1 MVTAPFIILRSGID
15 ATMATAAVLKAIQ
28 ELRNGKIVLIYDAD
42 GREEETDMV
51 IASEHVLPAV
61 IRVLRKDAGGLIC
74 TTADKRIQDAL
85 GLPFMTE
92 LYLGMSEQYPI
103 MRGLM
108 PNDIP
113 YDVKS
118 AFGIT
123 INHRR
128 TFTGITDN
136 DRALTIHEFASLA
149 KKALTSEDGWAK
161 NEFGRNFRAPGHV
174 HLLNTTERI
183 LETRFGH
190 TELATALVIMAGL
203 VPSATVC
210 EMMGD
215 DGRALSKKEA
225 GIYAKEHGLVF
236 LEGSEIIE
244 AWSTFARR

>member
-1 MVTAPFIILRSGID
+1 
-15 ATMATAAVLKAIQ
+15 MATPAVIRAIQ
-28 ELRNGKIVLIYDAD
+28 ELKDGRIILVYDAD

-51 IASEHVLPAV
+51 IASEHVTPEA
-61 IRVLRKDAGGLIC
+61 IRILRKDAGGLIC
-74 TTADKRIQDAL
+74 TTADPNVQKAL

-92 LYLGMSEQYPI
+92 LYLGMADRYPV

-128 TFTGITDN
+128 TFTGITDV
-136 DRALTIHEFASLA
+136 DRALTVKEFAELSRR
-149 KKALTSEDGWAK
+149 ALTSEDGWAK
-161 NEFGRNFRAPGHV
+161 NEFGKNFRAPGHI
-174 HLLNTTERI
+174 HLLNTTDRI

-215 DGRALSKKEA
+215 DGRATSKPVA
-225 GIYAKEHGLVF
+225 RDYAKSRGMTF
-236 LEGSEIIE
+236 LEGFEVIA
-244 AWSTFARR
+244 AWREFRNR

>member
-1 MVTAPFIILRSGID
+1 MD
-15 ATMATAAVLKAIQ
+15 ALMASASVLKALQ
-28 ELRNGKIVLIYDAD
+28 DLRQGKFVLVYDAD

-51 IASEHVLPAV
+51 IASEHVTPAA
-61 IRVLRKDAGGLIC
+61 IRTLRKDAGGLIC
-74 TTADKRIQDAL
+74 TTADTRIQKAL

-92 LYLGMSEQYPI
+92 LYLGMADQYPI

-123 INHRR
+123 INHRK
-128 TFTGITDN
+128 TFTGITDD
-136 DRALTIHEFASLA
+136 DRALTIKEFAELA
-149 KKALTSEDGWAK
+149 RRALTSEDGWAK
-161 NEFGRNFRAPGHV
+161 QEFGRNFRAPGHV
-174 HLLNTTERI
+174 HLLNTSERI

-190 TELATALVIMAGL
+190 TELSTALVIMAGL

-215 DGRALSKKEA
+215 DGKALSKEKA
-225 GIYAKEHGLVF
+225 IAYARAHDLVF
-236 LEGSEIIE
+236 LEGAEVVS
-244 AWSTFARR
+244 AWEEFTRR

>member
-1 MVTAPFIILRSGID
+1 LVATTPLIHGAIIRQ
-15 ATMATAAVLKAIQ
+15 TMASAAVLKALE
-28 ELRNGKIVLIYDAD
+28 ELKIGRIILVYDAD

-51 IASEHVLPAV
+51 IASEHVTPTAV
-61 IRVLRKDAGGLIC
+61 RTLRREAGGLIC
-74 TTADKRIQDAL
+74 TTADARIQVSL

-92 LYLGMSEQYPI
+92 LFQGMADEFPT
-103 MRGLM
+103 MRGLA

-123 INHRR
+123 INHRK

-136 DRALTIHEFASLA
+136 DRAMTIKEFAELSRR
-149 KKALTSEDGWAK
+149 ALTQENGWARK
-161 NEFGRNFRAPGHV
+161 EFGKNFRAPGHV
-174 HLLNTTERI
+174 HLLNTSKRI

-215 DGRALSKKEA
+215 DGKALSKKH
-225 GIYAKEHGLVF
+225 AKEYAESQGLVF
-236 LEGSEIIE
+236 LEGAEILD
-244 AWSTFARR
+244 AWNESKNR

>member
-1 MVTAPFIILRSGID
+1 
-15 ATMATAAVLKAIQ
+15 MATSAVIRAIQ
-28 ELRNGKIVLIYDAD
+28 ELRDGRIILVYDAD

-51 IASEHVLPAV
+51 IASEFATPSA
-61 IRVLRKDAGGLIC
+61 IMKLRKDAGGLIC
-74 TTADKRIQDAL
+74 TTADPRIQESL
-85 GLPFMTE
+85 GLPFLTE
-92 LYLGMSEQYPI
+92 LFLGMAEQYPI
-103 MRGLM
+103 MRRLM

-136 DRALTIHEFASLA
+136 DRALTIKEFAELA
-149 KKALTSEDGWAK
+149 RRALTSEDGWAK
-161 NEFGRNFRAPGHV
+161 DEFGRNFRAPGHI
-174 HLLNTTERI
+174 HLLNTTDRI

-210 EMMGD
+210 EMIGD
-215 DGRALSKKEA
+215 DGKAMAKPRARE
-225 GIYAKEHGLVF
+225 YAKTHGHVF
-236 LEGSEIIE
+236 IEGSEVVE
-244 AWSTFARR
+244 AWRSAKNG

>member
-1 MVTAPFIILRSGID
+1 
-15 ATMATAAVLKAIQ
+15 MASTAVLNA
-28 ELRNGKIVLIYDAD
+28 LRDLKEGRIVLVYDAD

-51 IASEHVLPAV
+51 IASEFVTPDA
-61 IRVLRKDAGGLIC
+61 IRVLRKSAGGLIC
-74 TTADKRIQDAL
+74 TTADTRIQKAL
-85 GLPFMTE
+85 GLPFLTE
-92 LYLGMSEQYPI
+92 LFLGMAEHYPV
-103 MRGLM
+103 MKNLM

-136 DRALTIHEFASLA
+136 DRALTVKEFAELS
-149 KKALTSEDGWAK
+149 KRALTSEDGWAK
-161 NEFGRNFRAPGHV
+161 KEFGKEFRAPGHI
-174 HLLNTTERI
+174 HLLNTSERI

-210 EMMGD
+210 EMMGE
-215 DGRALSKKEA
+215 DGKALSKEGA
-225 GIYAKEHGLVF
+225 RAYAREHGLVF
-236 LEGSEIIE
+236 LEGAEVVDTWKE
-244 AWSTFARR
+244 LGKR

>member
-1 MVTAPFIILRSGID
+1 
-15 ATMATAAVLKAIQ
+15 VLEAIQ
-28 ELRNGKIVLIYDAD
+28 ELRQGRIVLVYDAD

-51 IASEHVLPAV
+51 IASEHVNSAV
-61 IRVLRKDAGGLIC
+61 IRTLRKDAGGLIC
-74 TTADKRIQDAL
+74 TTADTQIQKAL
-85 GLPFMTE
+85 GLPFLSE
-92 LYLGMSEQYPI
+92 LFLGMAEHYPV
-103 MRGLM
+103 MRNLI

-123 INHRR
+123 INHRK

-136 DRALTIHEFASLA
+136 DRAMTVKEFAELS
-149 KKALTSEDGWAK
+149 KRALTSEDGWAK
-161 NEFGRNFRAPGHV
+161 KEFGRSFRAPGHI
-174 HLLNTTERI
+174 HLLNTSERI

-215 DGRALSKKEA
+215 DGRALSKQKA
-225 GIYAKEHGLVF
+225 KAYAKRHQYAF
-236 LEGSEIIE
+236 LEGAEVVE
-244 AWSTFARR
+244 AWKTFGNR

>member
-1 MVTAPFIILRSGID
+1 
-15 ATMATAAVLKAIQ
+15 MATAAVLKALQ
-28 ELRNGKIVLIYDAD
+28 ELKDGKIVLVYDAD

-51 IASEHVLPAV
+51 IASEHVTPAAV
-61 IRVLRKDAGGLIC
+61 KMLRKDAGGLIC
-74 TTADKRIQDAL
+74 TTADTRVQKAL

-92 LYLGMSEQYPI
+92 LFLGMAEHYPVMHSLI
-103 MRGLM
+103 

-136 DRALTIHEFASLA
+136 DRALTIHEFALLA
-149 KKALTSEDGWAK
+149 KRALTSEDGWAK
-161 NEFGRNFRAPGHV
+161 QEFGKNFRAPGHI
-174 HLLNTTERI
+174 HLLNTAERI

-190 TELATALVIMAGL
+190 TELASALVIMAGL

-215 DGRALSKKEA
+215 DGKALSKKEA
-225 GIYAKEHGLVF
+225 RVYAKTHGLVF
-236 LEGSEIIE
+236 LEGADVIE
-244 AWSTFARR
+244 AWKSCQRR